1 MRLLFTIGAMLL
13 LQLASPVAAQDNS
26 WDDDWDDDWGIE
38 EPAGLP
44 IYGFV
49 ETAVGSR
56 LNSSPYHQRLSLAEL
71 RLRLGSDYT
80 WRGATFTAKGDL
92 TYDDVSGG
100 WDSHLRELNAQYR
113 VLDNLDIKV
122 GRQILTWGTGDYVF
136 LNDLFP
142 KDWQSFFA
150 GRDDEYLKAPSD
162 ALKASAYF
170 DWYNVD
176 LVWSPEF
183 DSDRF
188 ISGERLSFFSPLAGQ
203 IIGPDSLPAVDKPTG
218 DEIAI
223 RLFKT
228 VKGTEWALYG
238 YDGYFKSPEALT
250 EQLVPTFSGLRVAG
264 ASMRRPFAAG
274 LINLETAYHHSTDDP
289 DGNLPF
295 VPNSQWRF
303 LVGYEQELV
312 TRLTGGFQAYVEHI
326 KDYSALLDNLPAGQ
340 AEPDQNRLVVTS
352 RLTWQNEAS
361 DLTLSLFTFY
371 SPTAND
377 GYLRPGMEYRLNDH
391 WNFAGGLNLFFGEQ
405 QQTFFKQFNDNN
417 NLYLRVRYAF

>member
-1 MRLLFTIGAMLL
+1 MLL
-13 LQLASPVAAQDNS
+13 LQFPATVAAQDNTL
-26 WDDDWDDDWGIE
+26 DGDWGDDWGIE
-38 EPAGLP
+38 EPTGVP
-44 IYGFV
+44 VYGFV
-49 ETAVGSR
+49 EAAMGSR
-56 LNSSPYHQRLSLAEL
+56 LSSSPYHQRLSLAEL

-80 WRGATFTAKGDL
+80 WQGVTYTAKGDL
-92 TYDDVSGG
+92 AYDDVAGG
-100 WDSHLRELNAQYR
+100 WKGRTRELNAQFSL
-113 VLDNLDIKV
+113 LDNLDIKA
-122 GRQILTWGTGDYVF
+122 GRQILTWGTGDYLF

-162 ALKASAYF
+162 ALKTSAYF
-170 DWYNVD
+170 DWFNVD
-176 LVWSPEF
+176 LVWTPEF

-188 ISGERLSFFSPLAGQ
+188 ISGERLSFFNPLAGELV
-203 IIGPDSLPAVDKPTG
+203 GPEQMTTVDKPSG

-228 VKGTEWALYG
+228 VRGTEWALYG

-250 EQLVPTFSGLRVAG
+250 EQLVPTFSGLQVVG

-274 LINLETAYHHSTDDP
+274 IINLETAYHRSTDDP
-289 DGNLPF
+289 HGGQPL

-303 LVGYEQELV
+303 LVGYEQELM
-312 TRLTGGFQAYVEHI
+312 TRFTGGFQAYLEHLS
-326 KDYSALLDNLPAGQ
+326 DYSALLDNLPAGQ
-340 AEPDQNRLVVTS
+340 DEPDQNRLVVTS

-361 DLTLSLFTFY
+361 DLTLSFFTFY

-377 GYLRPGMEYRLNDH
+377 GYLRPTVDYRLNDH
-391 WNFAGGLNLFFGEQ
+391 WYIAGGLNLFFGEQ